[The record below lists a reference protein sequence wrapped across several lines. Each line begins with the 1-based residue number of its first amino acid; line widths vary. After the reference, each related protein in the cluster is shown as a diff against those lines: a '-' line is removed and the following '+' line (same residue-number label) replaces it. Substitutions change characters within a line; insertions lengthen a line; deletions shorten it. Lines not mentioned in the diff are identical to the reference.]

1 VAASVDGASVVGWAS
16 VVLAC
21 GVEDGAAADPLGSG
35 AADVLAAED
44 DVAPAE
50 DDAAPAEDDVAPAE
64 DDAESVDA
72 AEELDDVVP
81 SPATIPL
88 SERTVWTCFWT
99 ACTWARISAGVAST
113 EIASSCPRASLSFAC
128 SSADGCS
135 DTVTT
140 IW

>member
-1 VAASVDGASVVGWAS
+1 MAASVDGASVVGWAS
-16 VVLAC
+16 VVLASA
-21 GVEDGAAADPLGSG
+21 VEDGAAADPLGSG

-44 DVAPAE
+44 DALS
-50 DDAAPAEDDVAPAE
+50 DDDAPAEDDVAPAE

-72 AEELDDVVP
+72 AEVLDDVVP
-81 SPATIPL
+81 SSATIPL